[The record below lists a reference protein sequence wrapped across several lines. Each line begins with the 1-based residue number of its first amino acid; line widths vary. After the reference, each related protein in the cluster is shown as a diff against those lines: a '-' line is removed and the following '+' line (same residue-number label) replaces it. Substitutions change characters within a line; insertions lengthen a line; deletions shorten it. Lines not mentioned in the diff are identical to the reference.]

1 VKGLMLAAL
10 CLALAAGGAAAQ
22 DMHKGIID
30 DGDCLSC
37 HVEEGSEAINRESCL
52 GCHSAIE
59 KGLAR
64 GAGYHFSSVITR
76 QQDCGACHLE
86 HEAEGKRLSVWNDE
100 ASKRRFDHAQT
111 GFGLAGT
118 HAGLVCERCH
128 NMERM
133 ATGASDRE
141 NPAHSF
147 QGLDADC
154 AACHASPHGRDLD
167 CALCH
172 QPTRFAE
179 LQSPL
184 RFDHGAETGF
194 ALEGA
199 HADATCS
206 GCHQDRRFNRVGVQ
220 CADCHRDVAHRG
232 ELGFDCARCHSPR
245 DWRLSTERLLEH
257 QQTRFPLLGRHA
269 VIDCEACHTNVQRDE
284 FVGLP
289 TDCFACHAADW
300 AGSANPAHGVVGFGT
315 DCQECHSVSH
325 LFWSEARFTHTA
337 SFPLTQGHA
346 GVDCASCHAPGE
358 ALPAADDCFACHT
371 ANNPPHVAGG
381 FPSGPNDC
389 VLCHS
394 PGSFAGVESYAHGAS
409 GFPGGIG
416 AHAEQDCL
424 TCHTSGVYQ
433 GMPADCFL
441 CHSADYNGTQNPDH
455 QDVGL
460 PTNCEWCHTPTSWN
474 DVLAGKRWEVTR

>member
-1 VKGLMLAAL
+1 VEAVKGLVLAAL
-10 CLALAAGGAAAQ
+10 CLILAAGGAAAQ

-37 HVEEGSEAINRESCL
+37 HVEEGSAAIDRANCL
-52 GCHSAIE
+52 GCHTAIE

-64 GAGYHFSSVITR
+64 ETGYHYTSVIAR
-76 QQDCGACHLE
+76 QQDCGACHRE
-86 HEAEGKRLSVWNDE
+86 HEAEGQRLTAWNDE
-100 ASKRRFDHAQT
+100 ASKRRFDHAPT
-111 GFGLAGT
+111 GFALTDT
-118 HAGLVCERCH
+118 HAKLLCERCH
-128 NMERM
+128 NTERM
-133 ATGASDRE
+133 AAGASDRA

-154 AACHASPHGRDLD
+154 ASCHESPHGRPLD

-172 QPTRFAE
+172 RPTQFAD
-179 LQSPL
+179 L
-184 RFDHGAETGF
+184 RTPAIFDHAADTGF

-199 HADATCS
+199 HAEAACAQ
-206 GCHQDRRFNRVGVQ
+206 CHADLRFARVGVS
-220 CADCHRDVAHRG
+220 CADCHQDVAHRG
-232 ELGFDCARCHSPR
+232 ELGFDCARCHTPH
-245 DWRLSTERLLEH
+245 DWKLSSARLVEH

-269 VIDCEACHTNVQRDE
+269 LMDCEACHTNVQRDE

-289 TDCFACHAADW
+289 TDCIGCHGADW
-300 AGSANPAHGVVGFGT
+300 ATTASPNHAQLGFGT
-315 DCQECHSVSH
+315 DCQQCHSVSH
-325 LFWSEARFTHTA
+325 LFWTEARFAHTP

-346 GVDCASCHAPGE
+346 GVDCATCHVAGQ
-358 ALPAADDCFACHT
+358 ALPAGDDCFACHT
-371 ANNPPHVAGG
+371 ANNPPHIAGG
-381 FPSGPNDC
+381 FPSDC
-389 VLCHS
+389 LLCHT
-394 PGSFAGVESYAHGAS
+394 PTSFEGVATYAHAAS
-409 GFPGGIG
+409 GFPGGVG
-416 AHAEQDCL
+416 QHAQADCL
-424 TCHTSGVYQ
+424 TCHTSGVYA